1 MTGTVNGLFNREK
14 AFLENLLAKHK
25 KGTTNSVKQAL
36 KSEYEKAA
44 KAVLNKG
51 LRALSIEV
59 QFMQNVKKGI
69 MWFIDLLESGGIKR
83 YKSLEGAQSKCL
95 FTNYLNNEIANQA
108 RKYNTSE
115 LDTSTGKPIGTIL
128 DSSSKGSSTINR
140 GTDSESAQNKPQPYV
155 YNESHNLLRDFDNNI
170 IGAINRMPAEKKAE
184 TIEWLKRGLAASELQ
199 ISLNSTAGPESL
211 LHPESSLLFQPSA
224 QKRVSEKIK
233 EAVEEIKKT
242 SEKNS
247 AMEKRITE
255 LEKEAAAQDAA
266 LSKISKDTADLT
278 NSASEMENT
287 ASALDKDIAAFDKTV
302 QSLKKQIE
310 QQKEQEKARKGAIG
324 DLKKK
329 NEQEWSSINTLLGT
343 GEITARGK
351 NKKGT
356 KKTELVSAD
365 IKKSTQEIKQLLKG
379 MEDKAAALKKQRNT
393 SEKRT
398 DEALSKIKNYP
409 KLEGAIKKMCR
420 VEISMDAAS
429 KKGKK
434 SSGKSSNK
442 QPLAHT
448 VTTAI
453 CDAAKK
459 TNSPHEK
466 ALCSLSVKDIC
477 AEDSKEKSELQK
489 SLEKCEKQPSLKSDI
504 QKQENTVQQQI
515 KDIQGLSDSIK
526 FTAQLLNDTEKAILL
541 ARESKER
548 ERASFSETVAHLE
561 EALKQPLQAVI
572 NTLQDAKQHMPLAED
587 LPFVLSETDSGG
599 IDSSIRSLDKAINS
613 LRLLN
618 TYMYQR
624 SDKLM
629 DESQECQMSLSEAT
643 EEPTT
648 EEQERI
654 RPTEITSTLKTENVS
669 ILETTSEETLAPTVA
684 SNNSISKSSLPS
696 IPEEPTTTEEVIS
709 TAETIIP
716 TVPAID
722 ESITI
727 TEKAVD
733 ETPATEKSFVG
744 TETFI
749 PTLSTIDES
758 INTAEESLPEEY
770 TGAEENLSTTP
781 TETNPAIL
789 ETSCNTTDEIPS
801 TEYFDIN
808 DLDDIFKITMS
819 GELTPEEKIKPLF
832 TCEETETDP
841 LTSPEISS
849 SPSVPTTSEIP
860 TTVKIP
866 TTPKV
871 SSSSSIPT
879 TSETPT
885 TPKVSSSPSVLTTSE
900 IPTTSETPTT
910 PKVSSS
916 PSVPTTSEI
925 PTTVETPAISA
936 SPVLPTVPLAVG
948 TILPSAIEKN
958 KTTEN
963 KTKRPRTKIKLGP
976 RLHKNNTYVNRP
988 LQIENIL

>member
-1 MTGTVNGLFNREK
+1 
-14 AFLENLLAKHK
+14 
-25 KGTTNSVKQAL
+25 
-36 KSEYEKAA
+36 
-44 KAVLNKG
+44 
-51 LRALSIEV
+51 
-59 QFMQNVKKGI
+59 
-69 MWFIDLLESGGIKR
+69 
-83 YKSLEGAQSKCL
+83 
-95 FTNYLNNEIANQA
+95 
-108 RKYNTSE
+108 
-115 LDTSTGKPIGTIL
+115 
-128 DSSSKGSSTINR
+128 
-140 GTDSESAQNKPQPYV
+140 
-155 YNESHNLLRDFDNNI
+155 
-170 IGAINRMPAEKKAE
+170 
-184 TIEWLKRGLAASELQ
+184 
-199 ISLNSTAGPESL
+199 
-211 LHPESSLLFQPSA
+211 
-224 QKRVSEKIK
+224 
-233 EAVEEIKKT
+233 
-242 SEKNS
+242 
-247 AMEKRITE
+247 
-255 LEKEAAAQDAA
+255 
-266 LSKISKDTADLT
+266 
-278 NSASEMENT
+278 
-287 ASALDKDIAAFDKTV
+287 
-302 QSLKKQIE
+302 
-310 QQKEQEKARKGAIG
+310 
-324 DLKKK
+324 
-329 NEQEWSSINTLLGT
+329 
-343 GEITARGK
+343 
-351 NKKGT
+351 
-356 KKTELVSAD
+356 
-365 IKKSTQEIKQLLKG
+365 

-434 SSGKSSNK
+434 SPGKSSSK

-587 LPFVLSETDSGG
+587 VPFVLSETDSGG

-733 ETPATEKSFVG
+733 ETPATEKPFVG